1 MSGKREP
8 LNLETVADRLH
19 SAAIHLL
26 RRVRKKDAA
35 MGEGPARIS
44 ALSVLVFGG
53 PMTLGQL
60 AAAEQVRPPTM
71 SRVVAGLRKSGLIQT
86 VTDPNDA
93 RRKQIRASAK
103 GMRLMQL
110 GRKRRVGYLAAQ
122 LKELDGNE
130 VQRLAEAIKSLERVL
145 QHWK

>member
-1 MSGKREP
+1 MSGKREL

-19 SAAIHLL
+19 SVAIHLL

-71 SRVVAGLRKSGLIQT
+71 SRVVGGLRRSGLIQT
-86 VTDPNDA
+86 VTDPKDA

-103 GMRLMQL
+103 GTRLMQL

-130 VQRLAEAIKSLERVL
+130 VQRLAEAIESLERIL